1 MHNNFSPPNYADYD
15 DSEKVLLM
23 AFETPIVTQ
32 NQPKNKIW
40 YLDSGCSNHMCWVK
54 EWFHE
59 LDTRFRETVR
69 LGDNSQMKVM

>member
-1 MHNNFSPPNYADYD
+1 
-15 DSEKVLLM
+15 
-23 AFETPIVTQ
+23 
-32 NQPKNKIW
+32 
-40 YLDSGCSNHMCWVK
+40 VK